1 MGAGHAGR
9 VVVDADRLWRRLGEL
24 AEIGRDRGGGV
35 TRLSFTDE
43 ERAAR
48 DLVASYME
56 EVGLEVREDAVGN
69 VIGRREGRNL
79 DAPVVL
85 AGSHVDSVRSGGDF
99 DGPLGVLA
107 SVEAAQSMSEQGVET
122 ERPWRSSRSRT
133 RREHGSGSP

>member
-1 MGAGHAGR
+1 
-9 VVVDADRLWRRLGEL
+9 
-24 AEIGRDRGGGV
+24 V

-48 DLVASYME
+48 DFVASYMQE
-56 EVGLEVREDAVGN
+56 AGLEMREDAAGN
-69 VIGRREGRNL
+69 VIGRLEGRDP

-107 SVEAAQSMSEQGVET
+107 AVEAAQTMREVGVET
-122 ERPWRSSRSRT
+122 ERPVEVVAFTDEEGSRLGLGMIGSRALAGLLAPDDLS
-133 RREHGSGSP
+133 REDERASR

>member
-1 MGAGHAGR
+1 
-9 VVVDADRLWRRLGEL
+9 
-24 AEIGRDRGGGV
+24 V

-48 DLVASYME
+48 DFVASYMQE
-56 EVGLEVREDAVGN
+56 AGLEMREDAAGN
-69 VIGRREGRNL
+69 VIGRLEGRDP

-107 SVEAAQSMSEQGVET
+107 AVEAAQTMREVGVET
-122 ERPWRSSRSRT
+122 ERPVEVVAFTDEEGSRVGLGMIGSRALAGLLAPDDLS
-133 RREHGSGSP
+133 REDERASR